1 MAVLDC
7 RLWVF
12 LGTSSKVTV
21 QLQFRITAVELCLT
35 KVLHPICTCLCVS
48 YQFLTLMVLLAME
61 CYPEIPAADAL
72 ERLLANQFVVPPLD
86 DADAARE

>member
-1 MAVLDC
+1 
-7 RLWVF
+7 
-12 LGTSSKVTV
+12 
-21 QLQFRITAVELCLT
+21 
-35 KVLHPICTCLCVS
+35 
-48 YQFLTLMVLLAME
+48 MVLLAME